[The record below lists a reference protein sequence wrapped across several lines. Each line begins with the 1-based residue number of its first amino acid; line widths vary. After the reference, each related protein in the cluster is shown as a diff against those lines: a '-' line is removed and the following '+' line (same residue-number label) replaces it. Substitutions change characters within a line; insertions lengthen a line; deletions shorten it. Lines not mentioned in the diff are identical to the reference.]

1 QQVLN
6 LLYAGALAVIIIV
19 AMVLYRNIR
28 LKEKHS
34 VEIERVNA
42 NLEAL
47 VDQRTKTIQEKNE
60 VLTEYAYFNAH
71 QIRGPLARILGLI
84 NIFNLE
90 KKDSQEKQL
99 AMLQQAGNELDDAIK
114 KINKLIDDVSE

>member
-1 QQVLN
+1 
-6 LLYAGALAVIIIV
+6 
-19 AMVLYRNIR
+19 MVQYRNIR

-84 NIFNLE
+84 SVLDLE
-90 KKDSQEKQL
+90 FSRDSFGPYMH
-99 AMLQQAGNELDDAIK
+99 MLHQAGTDLDSAIR
-114 KINKLIDDVSE
+114 KINTMLSSKDDDIENLRSGT